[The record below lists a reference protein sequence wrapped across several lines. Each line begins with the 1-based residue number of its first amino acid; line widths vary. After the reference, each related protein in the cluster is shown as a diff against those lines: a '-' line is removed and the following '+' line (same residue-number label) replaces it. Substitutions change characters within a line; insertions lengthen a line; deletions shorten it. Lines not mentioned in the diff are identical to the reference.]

1 MMGSSISVMRLG
13 DVLMVT
19 VPADPDDDT
28 VSDLQVQV
36 LKAME
41 HSSAQGLILDIST
54 VETVDSFFARTI
66 TETVQMVA
74 LMGGVTVLSG
84 MRSTVAVTTTQL
96 GLRLGDTPTALDV
109 DRAMVKLREV
119 LSEREIR

>member
-1 MMGSSISVMRLG
+1 MMESRISVMRLS
-13 DVLMVT
+13 DVLLVT

-36 LKAME
+36 LRAME
-41 HSSAQGLILDIST
+41 RSSAQGLILDIST

-84 MRSTVAVTTTQL
+84 MRATVAVTTTQL

-109 DRAMVKLREV
+109 DRAMVTLREV
-119 LSEREIR
+119 LASREIT

>member
-96 GLRLGDTPTALDV
+96 GLKLGDTPTALDV

-119 LSEREIR
+119 LAEREIK

>member
-41 HSSAQGLILDIST
+41 HTSAQGLILDIST

-119 LSEREIR
+119 LAERQIT

>member
-1 MMGSSISVMRLG
+1 
-13 DVLMVT
+13 
-19 VPADPDDDT
+19 
-28 VSDLQVQV
+28 

-41 HSSAQGLILDIST
+41 HTSAQGLILDIST

-109 DRAMVKLREV
+109 DRAMLKLREV
-119 LSEREIR
+119 LAEREIK

>member
-36 LKAME
+36 LRAME
-41 HSSAQGLILDIST
+41 HSSALGLILDIST

-96 GLRLGDTPTALDV
+96 GLRLGDTPTALDI

-119 LSEREIR
+119 LAERQIT